1 MKTRARARPWFL
13 GPLLLIAVLAVVVQ
27 ASLPSTSQNTNATS
41 PAPPQIPKTVAERL
55 GYPSSARLL
64 ILHADDTGMMRS
76 VDRAIFE
83 ALEKGWVT
91 SASILVV
98 CPWFPE
104 VASFARA
111 HPDADLGIHLAL
123 NSEWTTYRWGP
134 ISRGTLVP
142 SLLDA
147 DSYLPLVE
155 DTVVRQASLAD
166 VEHELRAQIEKARS
180 AGIRLTHLDS
190 HMGTLFRSRD
200 LFEVYA
206 RLGRSYQL
214 PILMSREE
222 LHQTPPLSYPEDL
235 ILIERVL
242 QMSPGVPANKWMET
256 YKQML
261 QPLPA
266 GVYELILHLGY
277 DDEEL
282 RAATRDHPDWGAAWR
297 QADFDLVRNP
307 EFQKFLREQGFILLS
322 WKDLARAITP
332 PATTN

>member
-1 MKTRARARPWFL
+1 MKTRAGVLLPFL
-13 GPLLLIAVLAVVVQ
+13 RLLLSIAVLTAVMQ
-27 ASLPSTSQNTNATS
+27 ASLPAISQNTKAI
-41 PAPPQIPKTVAERL
+41 PRALPQAPKTVAERL
-55 GYPSSARLL
+55 GYPPNSRLL
-64 ILHADDTGMMRS
+64 ILHVDDVGMMRS
-76 VDRAIFE
+76 VDRASFE

-91 SASILVV
+91 SGSILVV

-123 NSEWTTYRWGP
+123 NSEWTSYRWGP
-134 ISRGTLVP
+134 ISRGALVP

-147 DSYLPLVE
+147 DGYLPLVE
-155 DTVVRQASLAD
+155 DTVVRQASVAD
-166 VEHELRAQIEKARS
+166 VEQELRAQIEKARS

-190 HMGTLFRSRD
+190 HMETLLRSRD

-214 PILMSREE
+214 PILISRED
-222 LHQTPPLSYPEDL
+222 LHQTPPLPYPEEL

-242 QMSPGVPANKWMET
+242 QMNPGVPTNKWLEA

-266 GVYELILHLGY
+266 GVYQLRVHLGY
-277 DDEEL
+277 DDDEL
-282 RAATRDHPDWGAAWR
+282 RGATRDHPDWGAAWR

-307 EFQKFLREQGFILLS
+307 EFQQFLREQGFILLS
-322 WKDLARAITP
+322 WKDLARAIGP
-332 PATTN
+332 QAATH